1 MTMLKR
7 SCLVGVSMFMLIV
20 GAAAGERPNL
30 LAVGSAERAV
40 GVAYPDHRWGPW
52 LDTGSLWPWGPVSM
66 TPDSPRQ
73 ADRWLRGVAANC
85 ASGVIA
91 TPAIA
96 PDLAHPR
103 AAGSLMDSTDMAI
116 NQISRATETLRRL
129 LDDIDQRLNAG
140 LTVLETIE
148 HGPVTA
154 RGEVAV
160 SLWMPAL
167 DAPIGLDLFPPLPR
181 QPEPL
186 ASFGDLDLL
195 TSPLLIDIDAAFFD
209 KPGDMMTTNLARPAI
224 TMTSTTS
231 LIEVFMRSTAI
242 AFLAAVLL
250 VPVACSFAAGTLY
263 GWPRDG
269 PQPAAGAGH
278 VLDDLS
284 RLLANVP
291 SY

>member
-7 SCLVGVSMFMLIV
+7 SCLMGVSMFMLIA
-20 GAAAGERPNL
+20 GAAGGQPIL
-30 LAVGSAERAV
+30 LTAGSAEPAV
-40 GVAYPDHRWGPW
+40 GVAHPDHLWGTW
-52 LDTGSLWPWGPVSM
+52 LDAGPLWAWGPVSM
-66 TPDSPRQ
+66 TPDPPWQ
-73 ADRWLRGVAANC
+73 ADRWLRGVAPNGT
-85 ASGVIA
+85 SRMTV

-96 PDLAHPR
+96 PGLAHPR
-103 AAGSLMDSTDMAI
+103 AAGSLRESAGMTI
-116 NQISRATETLRRL
+116 NLISRAVETLRRL
-129 LDDIDQRLNAG
+129 LEDIDQRLHAV
-140 LTVLETIE
+140 LIVLEALE
-148 HGPVTA
+148 QRPVLA
-154 RGEVAV
+154 QSDVAV
-160 SLWMPAL
+160 SPWTPTLNARLEL
-167 DAPIGLDLFPPLPR
+167 DQFPSLPL

-195 TSPLLIDIDAAFFD
+195 TSPLLIDIDAALFD
-209 KPGDMMTTNLARPAI
+209 EPPDMMTTNPARPAI

-250 VPVACSFAAGTLY
+250 VPVGCSFAAGTLY

-269 PQPAAGAGH
+269 PQPAADTGH

>member
-7 SCLVGVSMFMLIV
+7 SCLVGVSMFMLIA
-20 GAAAGERPNL
+20 GAAAGGPPNL

-40 GVAYPDHRWGPW
+40 GVAHPDHLWGPW
-52 LDTGSLWPWGPVSM
+52 LDAGSQWPWGPVSM
-66 TPDSPRQ
+66 TPDSARQ
-73 ADRWLRGVAANC
+73 ADRWLRGVAANG
-85 ASGVIA
+85 ASRMTA

-96 PDLAHPR
+96 PDLAYHR
-103 AAGSLMDSTDMAI
+103 AAEALC
-116 NQISRATETLRRL
+116 RL
-129 LDDIDQRLNAG
+129 LDDIDQRLDD
-140 LTVLETIE
+140 LITSLETIE
-148 HGPVTA
+148 YGPVA
-154 RGEVAV
+154 AHSEVAV
-160 SLWMPAL
+160 PPWMPAL
-167 DAPIGLDLFPPLPR
+167 DARLELDLFPRLPL
-181 QPEPL
+181 QLEPL

-195 TSPLLIDIDAAFFD
+195 TSPLLIDIDAALLD
-209 KPGDMMTTNLARPAI
+209 RQGAMMMTNLARPAI
-224 TMTSTTS
+224 TTTSTTS

-263 GWPRDG
+263 GWARDG
-269 PQPAAGAGH
+269 PQPAAGTGH

>member
-7 SCLVGVSMFMLIV
+7 SCLVGVSMFMLIA
-20 GAAAGERPNL
+20 GAAARGQPNL
-30 LAVGSAERAV
+30 LAVGSAEGAV
-40 GVAYPDHRWGPW
+40 GVAHPDHLWGPW

-66 TPDSPRQ
+66 TPDPPRQ
-73 ADRWLRGVAANC
+73 ADRWLRGVAPNG
-85 ASGVIA
+85 ASRMTA

-103 AAGSLMDSTDMAI
+103 AAEALC
-116 NQISRATETLRRL
+116 RL
-129 LDDIDQRLNAG
+129 LDDIDQRLDD
-140 LTVLETIE
+140 LITSLETIE

-154 RGEVAV
+154 PSDVAV
-160 SLWMPAL
+160 SPWLPAL
-167 DAPIGLDLFPPLPR
+167 DAPLALGLCPPLPL

-195 TSPLLIDIDAAFFD
+195 TSPLLIDIDAALFD
-209 KPGDMMTTNLARPAI
+209 KPGDMMTTNLVRPAI
-224 TMTSTTS
+224 PTTSSTS

-269 PQPAAGAGH
+269 PQPAAGTGH
-278 VLDDLS
+278 LLDDLI
-284 RLLANVP
+284 RVLANVP

>member
-7 SCLVGVSMFMLIV
+7 SCLVGVSMFMLIA
-20 GAAAGERPNL
+20 GAAAGGPPNL
-30 LAVGSAERAV
+30 LAVGSAEEAD
-40 GVAYPDHRWGPW
+40 GVAHPDHLWGPW
-52 LDTGSLWPWGPVSM
+52 LDAGPQWPWGPVSM
-66 TPDSPRQ
+66 TPDSARQ
-73 ADRWLRGVAANC
+73 ADRWLRGVAPNG
-85 ASGVIA
+85 ASRMTA

-96 PDLAHPR
+96 PDLAYHR
-103 AAGSLMDSTDMAI
+103 AAEALC
-116 NQISRATETLRRL
+116 RL
-129 LDDIDQRLNAG
+129 LDDIDQRLDD
-140 LTVLETIE
+140 LITSLETIE
-148 HGPVTA
+148 YGPVA
-154 RGEVAV
+154 AHSEVAV
-160 SLWMPAL
+160 PPWMPAL
-167 DAPIGLDLFPPLPR
+167 DAPLDELDLFLPQSL

-224 TMTSTTS
+224 PTTSTTS

-269 PQPAAGAGH
+269 PQPAAGTGH

-284 RLLANVP
+284 RVLANVP

>member
-7 SCLVGVSMFMLIV
+7 SCLVGVSMFMLIA
-20 GAAAGERPNL
+20 GAVADGQPNF

-40 GVAYPDHRWGPW
+40 GVAHPDHWWGPW
-52 LDTGSLWPWGPVSM
+52 LDAGSLWLWGPVSM
-66 TPDSPRQ
+66 MPDPPCQ
-73 ADRWLRGVAANC
+73 ADRWLRGIAPNGATRRT
-85 ASGVIA
+85 A

-96 PDLAHPR
+96 SALAYPR
-103 AAGSLMDSTDMAI
+103 AAEALC
-116 NQISRATETLRRL
+116 RL
-129 LDDIDQRLNAG
+129 LDDIDQRLDAL

-148 HGPVTA
+148 HGPVTVHS
-154 RGEVAV
+154 EVAV
-160 SLWMPAL
+160 LPWMPTL
-167 DAPIGLDLFPPLPR
+167 DAPLALDLFPPLPL
-181 QPEPL
+181 QPEAL
-186 ASFGDLDLL
+186 ASFGDLDFL
-195 TSPLLIDIDAAFFD
+195 TSPLLIDIDAALFD
-209 KPGDMMTTNLARPAI
+209 KPGDMMTLNLVRPAI
-224 TMTSTTS
+224 PTTSTTS

-263 GWPRDG
+263 VWPRDG
-269 PQPAAGAGH
+269 PQPTAGTGH